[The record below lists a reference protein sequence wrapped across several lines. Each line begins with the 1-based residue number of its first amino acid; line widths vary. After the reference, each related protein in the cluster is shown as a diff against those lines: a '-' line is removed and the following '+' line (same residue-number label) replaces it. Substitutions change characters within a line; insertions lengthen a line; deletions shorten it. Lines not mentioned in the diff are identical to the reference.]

1 MKPAN
6 SNLAKPLIDVVE
18 TIEKIVSRRKLDK
31 QFHRDEVEKYLAY
44 CLQGQDPV
52 DPYERRDAGVEDVY
66 WDKLMVDLKKFI
78 GLEEEKNE
86 KSVFDF

>member
-1 MKPAN
+1 MKAAN

-44 CLQGQDPV
+44 CLQGQDMI
-52 DPYERRDAGVEDVY
+52 DPYERRDAGVEDEN
-66 WDKLMVDLKKFI
+66 WNSLLNDLKKFI
-78 GLEEEKNE
+78 GLEEDKNE
-86 KSVFDF
+86 KSVFDL